1 MVWGCFAAS
10 GPGRIAVIKGKI
22 NSKMYQDILQENLKP
37 SVRQLKLKRGWV
49 MQRVNDP
56 KHTSKSTK

>member
-22 NSKMYQDILQENLKP
+22 NSKMYQDILQENSTP
-37 SVRQLKLKRGWV
+37 SFPPAEAQTRMVDARS
-49 MQRVNDP
+49 QRP
-56 KHTSKSTK
+56 KTYK